1 MKKIEANDLIL
12 RPTTPINVVKLIA
25 LSCSARL
32 SCFQLRSQWKILVF
46 IVSIL
51 ANISK
56 TLGFIIPPSDKRLL
70 ELALF
75 SKDLQTIELVLQPKA
90 VGFPTDSRQ
99 QWLSLQ
105 VRLGVSPVLDRWL
118 GYYPQNLL
126 DITHKI

>member
-1 MKKIEANDLIL
+1 M
-12 RPTTPINVVKLIA
+12 
-25 LSCSARL
+25 
-32 SCFQLRSQWKILVF
+32 RSRWKILVF

-118 GYYPQNLL
+118 GYYP
-126 DITHKI
+126 